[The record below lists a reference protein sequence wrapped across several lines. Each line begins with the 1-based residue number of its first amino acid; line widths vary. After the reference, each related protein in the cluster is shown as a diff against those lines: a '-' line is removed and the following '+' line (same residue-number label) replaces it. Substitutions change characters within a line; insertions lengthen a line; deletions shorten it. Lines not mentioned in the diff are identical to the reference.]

1 MYLMRTH
8 GSSLAGQL
16 LCCGEAIDHLLAVD
30 WRRGRRE
37 GRRRRGRV
45 AQVALL

>member
-1 MYLMRTH
+1 MDLMHTH
-8 GSSLAGQL
+8 GSGLAGQL
-16 LCCGEAIDHLLAVD
+16 LCGGEAIDHLLAVD

-37 GRRRRGRV
+37 GGRGRGRV